1 MQHKN
6 SHEPL
11 IRLSKR
17 TDISLFKAI
26 LVRAVAIVAAL
37 ILCAVIVML
46 ITGGKTGF
54 FQVYTEMFRGTF
66 GSTRRIT
73 MLLRDISALLCI
85 GLALAPAF
93 RMRFWNIGAEG
104 QTIIGALASV
114 AVIKLMPSLPLPA
127 MLAVM
132 FLTSVIAG
140 ALWGIIPAFFK
151 AKFNTNET
159 LFTLMMNYVAMQ
171 LVSSCVI
178 LWERQPGSNDVGILQ
193 GGNFPKVFGVD
204 YGINLIVVAILTV
217 IAYIYLKYSK
227 QGYEIAVV
235 GESVSTAKY
244 IGINVKTVIIR
255 TMAISGAVCGLAG
268 FLLIAGTHHTINTGI
283 VDGDGFTAIIVAWL
297 AKLNPVFMLM
307 TSFLIVFLNRGT
319 AQIASSCGLNSY
331 ASDIIIGVMLFFI
344 IGCEFFI
351 NYKVSFRGSHKKEVE

>member
-104 QTIIGALASV
+104 QTIIGALAAV

-159 LFTLMMNYVAMQ
+159 LFT
-171 LVSSCVI
+171 
-178 LWERQPGSNDVGILQ
+178 
-193 GGNFPKVFGVD
+193 
-204 YGINLIVVAILTV
+204 
-217 IAYIYLKYSK
+217 
-227 QGYEIAVV
+227 
-235 GESVSTAKY
+235 
-244 IGINVKTVIIR
+244 
-255 TMAISGAVCGLAG
+255 
-268 FLLIAGTHHTINTGI
+268 
-283 VDGDGFTAIIVAWL
+283 
-297 AKLNPVFMLM
+297 MLPC
-307 TSFLIVFLNRGT
+307 SW
-319 AQIASSCGLNSY
+319 
-331 ASDIIIGVMLFFI
+331 
-344 IGCEFFI
+344 
-351 NYKVSFRGSHKKEVE
+351 

>member
-127 MLAVM
+127 MLAGM

>member
-1 MQHKN
+1 MRHKN

-11 IRLSKR
+11 LRLSKR
-17 TDISLFKAI
+17 TDIPLFKAVLI
-26 LVRAVAIVAAL
+26 RAAAVIAAL
-37 ILCAVIVML
+37 ILCAGIVML

-54 FQVYTEMFRGTF
+54 FQVYSEMFRGAF
-66 GSTRRIT
+66 GSTRRIM

-85 GLALAPAF
+85 ALALAPAF
-93 RMRFWNIGAEG
+93 RMKFWNIGAEG
-104 QTIIGALASV
+104 QTIIGALAAV
-114 AVIKLMPSLPLPA
+114 AVIKLMPSLPLPG

-132 FLTSVIAG
+132 FLASVAAG
-140 ALWGIIPAFFK
+140 ALWGMVPAFFK
-151 AKFNTNET
+151 ANFNTNET

-171 LVSSCVI
+171 LVSCCVI
-178 LWERQPGSNDVGILQ
+178 LWERQPGSNDVGILK

-204 YGINLIVVAILTV
+204 YGINLLVVAVLTAV
-217 IAYIYLKYSK
+217 AYIYLKYSK

-244 IGINVKTVIIR
+244 IGINVKKVIIR
-255 TMAISGAVCGLAG
+255 TMAISGAICGLAG
-268 FLLIAGTHHTINTGI
+268 FLLIAGTHHTINTG
-283 VDGDGFTAIIVAWL
+283 VVNGDGFTAIIVAWL

-307 TSFLIVFLNRGT
+307 TSFLVVFLNRGT

-331 ASDIIIGVMLFFI
+331 ASDIIIGVMLFFV

-351 NYKVSFRGSHKKEVE
+351 NYKVSFRSAHKKEAE